1 MKNGTM
7 RPRRARLVFALLAAG
22 LLAVVSAPSARA
34 DASGD
39 LNGLIRG
46 YLRAEQNLHAPD
58 SANENADSAY
68 FTKRRALNAG
78 TDTRLNAIDRSGLDA
93 ENQLTFDIFAW
104 DLSDEADELKP
115 GVANRFLLLPLNQ
128 FDGEQIGFARGM
140 QARTAAGF
148 TRARDYDA
156 AIQRMLNFTKRIDT
170 AIARMRDGMRDGVT
184 QPKIIVQRMI
194 AQVAPFADGD
204 PDDSI
209 FMAPLKHPAPD
220 LTADERLRVFSAY
233 REAVA
238 GALIP
243 AYRRLA
249 DFLKTEYLP
258 RARDSIGLSALPGG
272 RAMYLHLVRSHT
284 TSDLTPD
291 AIHALG
297 LADLARIENAM
308 APVIRATGFTGS
320 LADFRDSLRN
330 DPRFAFKDR
339 NAMLAEF
346 TRVRDTVSAHLSA
359 LFGKRPKTPL
369 TFRFYD
375 SFAAPDRPAAEYA
388 PGSADG
394 RRPGVVTLNDT
405 AIALGASY
413 TSEALELHEGIPGHH
428 LQLALTAE
436 NRSLPPFRHM
446 EEDTAFSEGWALYA
460 ETLGSELG
468 LYTDPYQK
476 FGALDFDAWRAS
488 RLVVDTGIHWLGW
501 THDQAVQF
509 LLDHTALSRAA
520 AEEETDRY
528 IAIPGQALAYKI
540 GENEFLDLKARAQQ
554 ALGAKFDIRAFHDA
568 LLDDGAMPLP
578 VLDAKMNRW
587 IAQRKAATG

>member
-1 MKNGTM
+1 MNKRKM
-7 RPRRARLVFALLAAG
+7 RRRLSLPLALLCAG
-22 LLAVVSAPSARA
+22 LLAVSHAPPARA
-34 DASGD
+34 DAGSD

-46 YLRAEQNLHAPD
+46 YLRAEQNLQAP
-58 SANENADSAY
+58 ETPGEKADAAY
-68 FTKRRALNAG
+68 FDERRALNAG
-78 TDTRLNAIDRSGLDA
+78 TNTRLMAIDRAGLDA
-93 ENQLTFDIFAW
+93 ENRLTFDILAW

-115 GVANRFLLLPLNQ
+115 GVADRFQLLPLNQ
-128 FDGEQIGFARGM
+128 FDGEQIGFARAM
-140 QARTAAGF
+140 QARARSGF

-156 AIQRMLNFTKRIDT
+156 AIRRMLNFTKRIDG
-170 AIARMRDGMRDGVT
+170 AIARMREGMDQGVT
-184 QPKIIVQRMI
+184 QPKIVVQRMI
-194 AQVAPFADGD
+194 AQIAPFADGN
-204 PDDSI
+204 PDDSL
-209 FMAPLKHPAPD
+209 FMEPLKHPAPD
-220 LTADERLRVFSAY
+220 LTAKDRTRIFAAY

-238 GALIP
+238 GELIP
-243 AYRRLA
+243 AYRRLGV
-249 DFLKTEYLP
+249 FLKTEYLP

-297 LADLARIENAM
+297 LAELTRIEAEM
-308 APVIRATGFTGS
+308 EGVKTAIGFSGT
-320 LADFRDSLRN
+320 LAEFRESLRAN
-330 DPRFAFKDR
+330 PRFAFKDR
-339 NAMLAEF
+339 DAMLAEF
-346 TRVRDTVSAHLSA
+346 TRVRDTVQDHLGT

-369 TFRFYD
+369 IFRFYE

-394 RRPGVVTLNDT
+394 RRAGIVTLNDS
-405 AIALGASY
+405 AIAEGSSY

-460 ETLGSELG
+460 ETLGPELG

-501 THDQAVQF
+501 TRAQAVQF
-509 LLDHTALSRAA
+509 LLDHTALPRAA

-528 IAIPGQALAYKI
+528 IAIPAQSLAYKI
-540 GENEFLDLKARAQQ
+540 GENEFLDLKARARA

-578 VLDAKMNRW
+578 VLDAKMTRW
-587 IAQRKAATG
+587 IAERKAATG